1 MGSAPANIHP
11 EFDRML
17 DRDTKETLLRQRGK
31 VIWLY
36 GLSGSGKSTLAQA
49 LERRLHEE
57 GRFTQILDGDNIRTG
72 LNNNLGFTDDDRKEN
87 IRRIAEVAKL
97 LCHAGVVTIASFI
110 TPKNELRAQAREI
123 VGADDFLEVFVKCSF
138 ETCEQRDVKGL
149 YAKAKA
155 GEIKHFTGRDSSF
168 EEPARADLVI
178 DTDTE
183 DLNASLDRLYAAVK
197 PLIQPSAD

>member
-1 MGSAPANIHP
+1 M
-11 EFDRML
+11 
-17 DRDTKETLLRQRGK
+17 
-31 VIWLY
+31 
-36 GLSGSGKSTLAQA
+36 
-49 LERRLHEE
+49 
-57 GRFTQILDGDNIRTG
+57 
-72 LNNNLGFTDDDRKEN
+72 
-87 IRRIAEVAKL
+87 
-97 LCHAGVVTIASFI
+97 TIASFI